1 MMDRDSITRFGARA
15 PGVGRGPRP
24 SGGAPPGVVLRRR
37 TQTTRLP
44 RRARR
49 TSANRTSRR
58 VGREQASPEW
68 GAGRPRP
75 KCRPWSRTGENP
87 PYGILGGTM
96 ETSASFEARSAPSS
110 YPTAHLREE
119 EEQRTLHG
127 AAADDSQTTASEA
140 ERGQSRAQATPA

>member
-15 PGVGRGPRP
+15 PGVGRGTRP

-68 GAGRPRP
+68 CAGRPRP
-75 KCRPWSRTGENP
+75 KGRPWSRTGGNP
-87 PYGILGGTM
+87 PYGILEGTM
-96 ETSASFEARSAPSS
+96 ETSASFEARYAPSS
-110 YPTAHLREE
+110 YPTAQLREDPE
-119 EEQRTLHG
+119 GRVHG
-127 AAADDSQTTASEA
+127 AATDDASEV
-140 ERGQSRAQATPA
+140 